1 MLLEVDA
8 GFMVKLVCVLNPAVE
23 DNAMVSARF
32 TGNLG
37 ELCVKLKGMTA
48 SQCKQIYSQLGSF
61 LAEVSDSKFASIGNA
76 ILTAVKGRNKDAG
89 PLGGGDVPS

>member
-1 MLLEVDA
+1 
-8 GFMVKLVCVLNPAVE
+8 
-23 DNAMVSARF
+23 MVSARF

-48 SQCKQIYSQLGSF
+48 SQCKQIYAQLGSF

-76 ILTAVKGRNKDAG
+76 ILRAVKGRNKDAG